1 MEITMKKKHSV
12 TLSYILLL
20 TLLAFSSLVGMS
32 KAEENVSSVKVQNE
46 IETLANIDDAKMLVD
61 VLSSTITYQAD
72 FKQSVF
78 RDDSIDPDVTTGRFL
93 IHRPSHFKWHTKVA
107 YEQVIIADGDHLWT
121 YDPDL
126 EQVTIQNQKL
136 VLTNSPLLLL
146 TSGVDELVKAYEIQR
161 IKNTLDTNEL
171 LFLLK
176 PKENSLFESVHI
188 LIKDEKITELF
199 LTDALGSKTTVEF
212 SNVIRNKKIDVE
224 EFVFKTPEGTDVI
237 DSRESF

>member
-1 MEITMKKKHSV
+1 MKQKYIVSISCV
-12 TLSYILLL
+12 LFFILLNSSN
-20 TLLAFSSLVGMS
+20 LAGNA
-32 KAEENVSSVKVQNE
+32 KTEENKSLTPAKNTNE
-46 IETLANIDDAKMLVD
+46 EMSNMHDAKTLVD
-61 VLSSTITYQAD
+61 VLNTTTTYQAD

-78 RDDSIDPDVTTGRFL
+78 RDYSIDPDVTTGRFL
-93 IHRPSHFKWHTKVA
+93 IHRPNHFKWQTNTT

-121 YDPDL
+121 YEPDL

-146 TSGVDELVKAYEIQR
+146 TSGVDELTKAYDIQR
-161 IKNTLDTNEL
+161 IKNTLDINEL

-188 LIKDEKITELF
+188 LIKDKKIIELF

-212 SNVIRNKKIDVE
+212 SNVVRNEKINVK
-224 EFVFKTPEGTDVI
+224 EFIFETPDGTDVI